1 METLIRAGV
10 NLELSKDDLV
20 SSLMLS
26 HSEEQLVHLREEMFD
41 IAKSTSLAHPRDIL
55 VRRLKRAVGPPVL
68 SRVHNMTL
76 AQRSVS
82 SRYLSSHRQFVNIRR
97 LVKRNETKRNAG

>member
-1 METLIRAGV
+1 MEALIRAGV

-41 IAKSTSLAHPRDIL
+41 IAKSTSLVHPRDIL
-55 VRRLKRAVGPPVL
+55 VR
-68 SRVHNMTL
+68 
-76 AQRSVS
+76 
-82 SRYLSSHRQFVNIRR
+82 
-97 LVKRNETKRNAG
+97 